1 MAKKGHQKFRRMK
14 RHILGEKSHGKVS
27 LANNFL
33 QSKNISEIG
42 EKCFIVSGVMDAPDS
57 TCYSNLL
64 ISCSISPNQSVNLQ
78 IKSRPSLK
86 GKTHFMNEKNQKVSR
101 FLKARKW
108 SPYKMVTLYYTIQR
122 S

>member
-1 MAKKGHQKFRRMK
+1 MK
-14 RHILGEKSHGKVS
+14 RHILGKSHMEKCH
-27 LANNFL
+27 LQNNFL
-33 QSKNISEIG
+33 QSKNIFEIG
-42 EKCFIVSGVMDAPDS
+42 GKCFIVSGVMGAPDS

-86 GKTHFMNEKNQKVSR
+86 GKTHFMNEKNQKLSR